1 MSRQPFTRTTLIL
14 ALVGAVTLAASAC
27 GSSSGASSSSTTITE
42 AAGGGGGGGGASGTT
57 IDVTLKDFSIALA
70 STGSLA
76 PGTYTFHVT
85 NNGPSSHNLTIN
97 GPGVSDKA
105 TPTFAAGGSMD
116 LTVTLKNGTYDLFC
130 SVPGHKQLGMD
141 THLTVGSGGSS
152 GGAAAGGAAGGGGST
167 KSGGSSSSGSTASG
181 GGWA

>member
-1 MSRQPFTRTTLIL
+1 MTNLRFTRTALVL

-27 GSSSGASSSSTTITE
+27 GSSSGAGSSAPTVTE
-42 AAGGGGGGGGASGTT
+42 AAGGGGGATSGKT
-57 IDVTLKDFSIALA
+57 IDVTLKDFSIAVA

-85 NNGPSSHNLTIN
+85 NTGPSSHNLTIN

-116 LTVTLKNGTYDLFC
+116 LTVRLENGSYELFC
-130 SVPGHKQLGMD
+130 SVPSHKQLGMD
-141 THLTVGSGGSS
+141 THLTVG
-152 GGAAAGGAAGGGGST
+152 GGAAAAGGGST

>member
-1 MSRQPFTRTTLIL
+1 MTHLRFTRTALAL

-27 GSSSGASSSSTTITE
+27 GSSSSGGSSATTVTE
-42 AAGGGGGGGGASGTT
+42 AAGGGGGAPSGKT
-57 IDVTLKDFSIALA
+57 IDVTLKDFSIAVA

-85 NNGPSSHNLTIN
+85 NNGPTSHNLTIN
-97 GPGVSDKA
+97 GPGMSDKA

-141 THLTVGSGGSS
+141 SHLTVGSGG
-152 GGAAAGGAAGGGGST
+152 AAAGGGST

>member
-1 MSRQPFTRTTLIL
+1 MTHPRFTRTALIL
-14 ALVGAVTLAASAC
+14 ALVAAVTLAASAC
-27 GSSSGASSSSTTITE
+27 GSSSSGGSSATTGTE
-42 AAGGGGGGGGASGTT
+42 AAGGGGGGGSGTP
-57 IDVTLKDFSIALA
+57 IEVTLKDYSIDVA

-85 NNGPSSHNLTIN
+85 NNGPSSHNLTVD

-116 LTVTLKNGTYDLFC
+116 LTVTLKNGSYDLFC

-141 THLTVGSGGSS
+141 THLAVGS
-152 GGAAAGGAAGGGGST
+152 GGAAAAGGGST
-167 KSGGSSSSGSTASG
+167 NSGGSS
-181 GGWA
+181 

>member
-1 MSRQPFTRTTLIL
+1 MTHLRFTRTALIL

-27 GSSSGASSSSTTITE
+27 GSSSSAGSSSTVTA
-42 AAGGGGGGGGASGTT
+42 AAGGGGGTPSGKT
-57 IDVTLKDFSIALA
+57 IDVTLKDFSIAVA

-85 NNGPSSHNLTIN
+85 NNGPSSHNLTVN

-116 LTVTLKNGTYDLFC
+116 LTVRLENGSYELFC
-130 SVPGHKQLGMD
+130 SVPSHKQLGMD
-141 THLTVGSGGSS
+141 THLTVGSGG
-152 GGAAAGGAAGGGGST
+152 AAAGGGST
-167 KSGGSSSSGSTASG
+167 NGGGSSSSGSTASG

>member
-1 MSRQPFTRTTLIL
+1 MAHLRFTRTALVL

-27 GSSSGASSSSTTITE
+27 GSSSSSAGSSATTVTE
-42 AAGGGGGGGGASGTT
+42 AAGGGGGAPSGKT
-57 IDVTLKDFSIALA
+57 IDVSLKDFSIAVA

-85 NNGPSSHNLTIN
+85 NTGPSSHNLTVN

-116 LTVTLKNGTYDLFC
+116 LTVRLENGSYELFC
-130 SVPGHKQLGMD
+130 SVPSHKQLGMD
-141 THLTVGSGGSS
+141 THLTVGSGG
-152 GGAAAGGAAGGGGST
+152 AAAGGGST
-167 KSGGSSSSGSTASG
+167 NGGGSSSSGSTASG

>member
-1 MSRQPFTRTTLIL
+1 MTHLRVTRTALIL

-27 GSSSGASSSSTTITE
+27 GSSSSAGSSATTVTK
-42 AAGGGGGGGGASGTT
+42 ATGGGGSAAAGKT
-57 IDVTLKDFSIALA
+57 IDVTLKDFSIAVA

-97 GPGVSDKA
+97 GPGVSDKG

-116 LTVTLKNGTYDLFC
+116 LTVTLQNGSYDLFC

-141 THLTVGSGGSS
+141 THLTVGSGG
-152 GGAAAGGAAGGGGST
+152 AAAGGGSTNGGGST
-167 KSGGSSSSGSTASG
+167 KSGSTASG

>member
-1 MSRQPFTRTTLIL
+1 MTDPRFTRIALIL

-27 GSSSGASSSSTTITE
+27 GSSSGGGSSATTGTE
-42 AAGGGGGGGGASGTT
+42 AAGGGGGGGSGTP
-57 IDVTLKDFSIALA
+57 IEVTLKDYSIDVA

-85 NNGPSSHNLTIN
+85 NNGPSSHNLTVD

-105 TPTFAAGGSMD
+105 TSTFAAGGSED
-116 LTVTLKNGTYDLFC
+116 LTVTLKSGSYDLFC

-141 THLTVGSGGSS
+141 TSLTVG
-152 GGAAAGGAAGGGGST
+152 A
-167 KSGGSSSSGSTASG
+167 
-181 GGWA
+181 

>member
-1 MSRQPFTRTTLIL
+1 MTHLRFTRTALVL

-27 GSSSGASSSSTTITE
+27 GSSSGSGSSSTTVTE
-42 AAGGGGGGGGASGTT
+42 AAGGGGGALSGKT
-57 IDVTLKDFSIALA
+57 IDVTLKDFSIAVA

-85 NNGPSSHNLTIN
+85 NDGPSSHNLTVN
-97 GPGVSDKA
+97 GPGVSDTA

-116 LTVTLKNGTYDLFC
+116 LTVTLQSGTYDLFC

-141 THLTVGSGGSS
+141 TPLTVGGG
-152 GGAAAGGAAGGGGST
+152 GPAAGGGST
-167 KSGGSSSSGSTASG
+167 NSGGSSSSGSTASG

>member
-1 MSRQPFTRTTLIL
+1 MTHLRLTRTALIL
-14 ALVGAVTLAASAC
+14 ALVGAVTLVASAC
-27 GSSSGASSSSTTITE
+27 GSSSGAGSSATTVTE
-42 AAGGGGGGGGASGTT
+42 AAGGGGGATSGKT
-57 IDVTLKDFSIALA
+57 IDVTLKDFSIAVA

-116 LTVTLKNGTYDLFC
+116 LTATLENGSYELFC

-141 THLTVGSGGSS
+141 THLTVGSGG
-152 GGAAAGGAAGGGGST
+152 GAAGGGSTNGGGST
-167 KSGGSSSSGSTASG
+167 KSGSTASG

>member
-1 MSRQPFTRTTLIL
+1 MTHLRFTRTAMVL
-14 ALVGAVTLAASAC
+14 ALVGAIALAASAC
-27 GSSSGASSSSTTITE
+27 GSSSGSGSPSTTVTE
-42 AAGGGGGGGGASGTT
+42 AAGGGGGASGTP
-57 IDVTLKDFSIALA
+57 IDVTLKDFSIDVA
-70 STGSLA
+70 SSGSLA

-85 NNGPSSHNLTIN
+85 NNGPSSHNLTVN

-116 LTVTLKNGTYDLFC
+116 LTVTLKNGSYDLFC
-130 SVPGHKQLGMD
+130 SVPSHKQLGMD
-141 THLTVGSGGSS
+141 THLTVGSGG
-152 GGAAAGGAAGGGGST
+152 AAAGGGGST